1 MKKVIALFLLA
12 TVTFPMVGWTQ
23 EMLVYGYDEDYP
35 PWEKNVKG
43 VPTGINID
51 IMTIVAERLGV
62 RIRFESYPFK
72 RVLALLENGDIDISG
87 GLEKKPERAMFADFL
102 EPAYQKTMKVFV
114 MKKDSTK
121 VLEKYDDL
129 YHLKVG
135 LRAGNKQFEPFDSD
149 ENIVKVE
156 TDSVDQLFNMLF
168 SDRYDVAVGGNIQ
181 LLYAAKVNGYA
192 DKIQVASYRL
202 DLGAGGQ
209 FAISRKSSFISR
221 KVGIEGILLDMYNSG
236 QIDAIIASYLK

>member
-1 MKKVIALFLLA
+1 MKRVIALFLLA
-12 TVTFPMVGWTQ
+12 TIAFPLVGWAQ
-23 EMLVYGYDEDYP
+23 QMLVYGYDEDYP

-43 VPTGINID
+43 LPTGINID

-62 RIRFESYPFK
+62 GIRFEPYPFK
-72 RVLALLENGDIDISG
+72 RILALLKNGDIDIIG

-135 LRAGNKQFEPFDSD
+135 LRAGNKHFEPFDSD

-156 TDSVDQLFNMLF
+156 TNSVDQLFNMLLF
-168 SDRYDVAVGGNIQ
+168 DRYDVAVGGNIQ
-181 LLYAAKVNGYA
+181 LLYAARVNGYA
-192 DKIQVASYRL
+192 DKIQVASYKI

-209 FAISRKSSFISR
+209 FAISQKSSFISR
-221 KVGIEGILLDMYNSG
+221 KVRIEGILLDMYNSG